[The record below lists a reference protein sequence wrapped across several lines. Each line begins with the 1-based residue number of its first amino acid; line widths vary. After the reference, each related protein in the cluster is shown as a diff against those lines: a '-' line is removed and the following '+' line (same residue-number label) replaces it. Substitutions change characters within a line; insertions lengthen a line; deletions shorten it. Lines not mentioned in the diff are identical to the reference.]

1 MYSIPSIQSPPFEIR
16 YHKMDL
22 EHCSINAHLFSF
34 LHLHA
39 AWDYDFYAY
48 LLTVSL
54 AGICLGA
61 ALVSSRERA
70 LHKELDTNGIA
81 SPNPAL
87 TVFLKQLMP
96 LEAGCDTHKKPSGF
110 SLGFWEERL

>member
-1 MYSIPSIQSPPFEIR
+1 M
-16 YHKMDL
+16 
-22 EHCSINAHLFSF
+22 
-34 LHLHA
+34 
-39 AWDYDFYAY
+39 
-48 LLTVSL
+48 TVSV

-81 SPNPAL
+81 NPKPAL
-87 TVFLKQLMP
+87 TVLLKQLRP

-110 SLGFWEERL
+110 SFVLWKERL